1 MGPWFETKCKIVPL
15 DDQLSKVKQS
25 NLKQLLD
32 QRAALYNRR
41 EFIATDPISVP
52 HRFSAKQDI
61 EIAGLFAAV
70 LAWGNRTT
78 IINNAN
84 RIMQLMDE
92 APYDFLLNHHE
103 TDLKRFLSFAHRTFN
118 ATDLLYFIYFLQDHY
133 QRFHSLEDAFVPA
146 ATYKEVTIEQALIHF
161 HHYFFSIEHPERTRK
176 HISTPSRNSACKRL
190 CMYLRWMV
198 RADDQG
204 VDFGIWKKISP
215 AQLITPL
222 DVHVARVAKRLKLLP
237 DEKSNWKNALLL
249 TEQLRA
255 FDSYDPVR
263 YDFALFGLGAEER
276 L

>member
-1 MGPWFETKCKIVPL
+1 MPL
-15 DDQLSKVKQS
+15 DNQLAPVDPKK
-25 NLKQLLD
+25 LKELLE
-32 QRAALYNRR
+32 QRAALYNRK
-41 EFIATDPISVP
+41 EFIAKDPVSVP
-52 HRFSAKQDI
+52 HRFSKMQDI
-61 EIAGLFAAV
+61 EIAGLFAAI

-84 RIMQLMDE
+84 RIMELMDE
-92 APYDFLLNHHE
+92 APYDFLLNHQE
-103 TDLKRFLSFAHRTFN
+103 NDLKKFMVFAHRTFN

-133 QRFHSLEDAFVPA
+133 QRFDSLEDAFVPL
-146 ATYKEVTIEQALIHF
+146 EVYTLPTIEQALVHF

-198 RADDQG
+198 RSDKCG

-215 AQLITPL
+215 AQLVCPL
-222 DVHVARVAKRLKLLP
+222 DVHVARVAKRLQLLP

-249 TEQLRA
+249 TKQLSA
-255 FDSYDPVR
+255 FDANDPAR